1 QMSLPGRV
9 LHSLRYFHSF
19 PSLSSLRLSSS
30 RLIPQG
36 DLILTKAARQ
46 RLDQILS
53 PEEKLRIEV
62 EGGGCAGF
70 EYKIRLDSTVAPD
83 DMVVNDGEKDIVVVD
98 EMSLAYIRGS
108 TVDYVEDLMKASF
121 RVLANPLA
129 DKGCSCGTSFAL
141 K

>member
-1 QMSLPGRV
+1 VQMFLPSRV
-9 LHSLRYFHSF
+9 LHSLRLF
-19 PSLSSLRLSSS
+19 PSMRLFSS
-30 RLIPQG
+30 RVVPQG
-36 DLILTKAARQ
+36 DLILTKAAKQ
-46 RLDQILS
+46 RLEEILS

-70 EYKIRLDSTVAPD
+70 EYKIRLDRTVAPD
-83 DMVVNDGEKDIVVVD
+83 DLVLKEGEKEVVIVD
-98 EMSLAYIRGS
+98 EMSLGYIRGS

>member
-1 QMSLPGRV
+1 MSLGRFAN
-9 LHSLRYFHSF
+9 SLRFL
-19 PSLSSLRLSSS
+19 PSLRLYSS

-36 DLILTKAARQ
+36 DLILTKAAKQ
-46 RLDQILS
+46 RLDEILS

-70 EYKIRLDSTVAPD
+70 EYKIRLDTTVAPD
-83 DMVVNDGEKDIVVVD
+83 DLVVKDGEKELVVVD
-98 EMSLAYIRGS
+98 EMSLGYIRGS

-129 DKGCSCGTSFAL
+129 EKGCSCGTSFAM